1 MINAHFIDY
10 WDGDEPVRTELYVG
24 TAEGAKAH
32 GERNKGSHDATV
44 TLATEH
50 DVLPIA
56 RVVID
61 TDEIIDDAHGG

>member
-1 MINAHFIDY
+1 MINAYFIDY
-10 WDGDEPVRTELYVG
+10 WDGSEPVRTELYVG
-24 TAEGAKAH
+24 TEESAKAH
-32 GERNKGSHDATV
+32 GERTKGSHDATV